1 MGRPTKPKPT
11 ATFTNEEVPI
21 KNKKQ
26 QICSIIKRKTKEK
39 FLSESQ
45 KEYYE
50 KLVNN
55 QITICSGPA
64 GVGKSYIAMKCAV
77 DLLSDPNTPYE
88 KIIIV
93 RPAVEAEEKLG
104 SLPGGVEEKLD
115 PYIFPS
121 YYLLNKIIGKD
132 TREKL
137 KEIEA
142 IEVFALAYMRGMNI
156 DNSILIFEEAQNST
170 PSQMKLLLTRIGF
183 NSKFFISGDL
193 EQFDRHKDKTQTG
206 LWDALKKFQNM
217 NDIGVFEFKSTD
229 TLKKIQQE
237 YEKWYLNN
245 PFRDEN
251 EEDDF
256 KYEVLSELTTL
267 DIFSHLKFRS
277 EDELYDFLYK
287 EHTMEIFGHAGSVE
301 PSGLVE
307 LNEFYLDVRESHD
320 IIVVSDEIGKSKPA
334 SLFFIS
340 KFGCLVESV
349 KFYSES
355 TINSLWDSVDILLTA
370 NPKLLLNHPKNK
382 IVIKFNTTYNNDV
395 ESEFYISSLKE
406 LKTKIQEII

>member
-1 MGRPTKPKPT
+1 M
-11 ATFTNEEVPI
+11 
-21 KNKKQ
+21 
-26 QICSIIKRKTKEK
+26 
-39 FLSESQ
+39 
-45 KEYYE
+45 
-50 KLVNN
+50 
-55 QITICSGPA
+55 
-64 GVGKSYIAMKCAV
+64 
-77 DLLSDPNTPYE
+77 
-88 KIIIV
+88 
-93 RPAVEAEEKLG
+93 
-104 SLPGGVEEKLD
+104 
-115 PYIFPS
+115 
-121 YYLLNKIIGKD
+121 
-132 TREKL
+132 
-137 KEIEA
+137 
-142 IEVFALAYMRGMNI
+142 
-156 DNSILIFEEAQNST
+156 
-170 PSQMKLLLTRIGF
+170 RIGIEL
-183 NSKFFISGDL
+183 N
-193 EQFDRHKDKTQTG
+193 
-206 LWDALKKFQNM
+206 
-217 NDIGVFEFKSTD
+217 GVLRD

-267 DIFSHLKFRS
+267 NISNHLKFRS

-382 IVIKFNTTYNNDV
+382 IVIKFNTTYNSDV
-395 ESEFYISSLKE
+395 ESEFHISSLKE